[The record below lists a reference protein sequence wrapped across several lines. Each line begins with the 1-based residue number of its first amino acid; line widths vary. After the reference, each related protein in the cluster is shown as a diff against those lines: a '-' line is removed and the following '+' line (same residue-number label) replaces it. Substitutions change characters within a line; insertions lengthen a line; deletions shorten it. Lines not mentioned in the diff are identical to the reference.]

1 MKRLAKRIG
10 ALVAAC
16 LMVLMSTPMQ
26 AQAAEKGYT
35 YTYDYWGDVQYSP
48 DVYEVVGTYTAVDLG
63 LETRLKL

>member
-16 LMVLMSTPMQ
+16 LMILVSMPIQ

-48 DVYEVVGTYTAVDLG
+48 DA
-63 LETRLKL
+63 